1 MDIGKTI
8 KQVTAL
14 VALIAALAPNMVPA
28 ETMGAIL
35 AVLGVVVGYY
45 ISEGDQMRVLVTT
58 IALGMMSAGAA
69 GIPGVGDYIT
79 QVLVV
84 FAGVYAAASCTIV
97 VMNLVNRL
105 KP

>member
-1 MDIGKTI
+1 MDVGKTV

-14 VALIAALAPNMVPA
+14 VAIIAALAPGMIPQ
-28 ETMGAIL
+28 EGAIL

-45 ISEGDQMRVLVTT
+45 ISEGDHMRVLVTT
-58 IALGMMSAGAA
+58 IALGMMAGGAG
-69 GIPGVGDYIT
+69 GIPALGAYVTSILT
-79 QVLVV
+79 V

>member
-1 MDIGKTI
+1 MDIGKTV

-14 VALIAALAPNMVPA
+14 VAIIAALAPGMIPS
-28 ETMGAIL
+28 EGAIL

-58 IALGMMSAGAA
+58 IALGMMAGGAG
-69 GIPGVGDYIT
+69 GIPALGAYVTSILT
-79 QVLVV
+79 V